1 MDQPEGC
8 LQMLVKILPDSNCE
22 FLPREFQL
30 QFQGLDRIDAA
41 DCGVQKSDRNF
52 LRTEIHTEINRI
64 GNQHVVT

>member
-30 QFQGLDRIDAA
+30 QFLGLDRIDAA
-41 DCGVQKSDRNF
+41 DCGVQKSD
-52 LRTEIHTEINRI
+52 
-64 GNQHVVT
+64 